1 MNRLVHAP
9 LFRRASVTAVTGLTA
24 AVLVA
29 ASTGAASASTS
40 VTVKYPVTGSTVIKS
55 VNATVPLGP
64 GTLKSTVNLSTGKL
78 SATLTLPPATAS
90 FKQFGL
96 IPVTATTAFIQQG
109 KATGQ
114 VNLNTGAVTTKASI
128 IIQVT
133 KLSVAGL
140 PVPVGNSC
148 ETSTPAQVTV
158 KSQKGFSIVNGGNLA
173 GTYTIPRF
181 AHCGL
186 VTALLNL
193 TIPGPGN
200 TIKLTLG
207 KGKNVG

>member
-1 MNRLVHAP
+1 MNRLVSP
-9 LFRRASVTAVTGLTA
+9 PVLRRVSVTALTGLA
-24 AVLVA
+24 AAALVA
-29 ASTGAASASTS
+29 ASTGAASAASSLTI
-40 VTVKYPVTGSTVIKS
+40 KYPVTGSTVIKS
-55 VNATVPLGP
+55 VNAHVALGP
-64 GTLKSTVNLSTGKL
+64 GTLKSTVNLGTGKV

-96 IPVTATTAFIQQG
+96 IPVTATTAFNQVG
-109 KATGQ
+109 KATGT

-128 IIQVT
+128 NIQVT

-140 PVPVGNSC
+140 PVPVGKSC
-148 ETSTPAQVTV
+148 QTASPVQVTV

-173 GTYTIPRF
+173 GTYTIGKF

-186 VTALLNL
+186 VTGLLNL
-193 TIPGPGN
+193 TIPGSGN
-200 TIKLTLG
+200 TITLTLG